1 MSRNTRRII
10 RRSPLVALVG
20 LTNNQVEEMSR
31 THLITRGQ
39 DIATLEKEDFDTVL
53 GMTNE
58 TFLFQRHLYQISQF
72 LQKGGTLQN
81 DTSFMEILTFINT
94 PPPIA
99 SQGRSSTSSSPIKLS
114 PSDVP
119 EFSGNIRDEDKY

>member
-72 LQKGGTLQN
+72 LQKGRTLQN
-81 DTSFMEILTFINT
+81 DMSFMEILIFINT

-99 SQGRSSTSSSPIKLS
+99 SQG
-114 PSDVP
+114 
-119 EFSGNIRDEDKY
+119 